1 MSLSSSLVN
10 VDKAST
16 QKETGLIFD
25 VKKYAINDGPG
36 IRVTIFFKG
45 CPLRCAWCHNPESIS
60 GKVQKMYNPDKCIGC
75 KSCIEACPEDACE
88 LTSAGIVTNTD
99 RCTGCGKCADVCP
112 TKATEMSGRTLTLNE
127 AVEIVEKERVFF
139 EESGGGVTISGGEP
153 LLQHEFL
160 MTLLDELGRRGIH
173 RAVDTT
179 GFCSPDILL
188 EVAKRTDLFLYDVK
202 MMDSD
207 RHKQWTGVA
216 NEKIKENLQRLAATG
231 ADINIRI
238 PLVKGVNDDNDNIRQ
253 TAAFVAALPGDGKK
267 VNLLPY
273 HNIAANK
280 YRRLGET
287 YDPGAMGEPDDDDI
301 ARVVALFD
309 DAGLETVIGG

>member
-1 MSLSSSLVN
+1 MSLSSSFGSADTVSAP
-10 VDKAST
+10 KQS
-16 QKETGLIFD
+16 GRIFD

-36 IRVTIFFKG
+36 IRVTLFFKG

-75 KSCIEACPEDACE
+75 KSCIDVCPEDACE
-88 LTSAGIVTNTD
+88 LTPAGIVTD
-99 RCTGCGKCADVCP
+99 AERCTGCGKCADICP
-112 TKATEMSGRTLTLNE
+112 TKATEMSGRTLTLDE

-139 EESGGGVTISGGEP
+139 EESGGGVTVSGGEP

-160 MTLLDELGRRGIH
+160 IALLDELGRRGIH

-179 GFCSPDILL
+179 GFCTTEILL

-202 MMDSD
+202 MMDSE

-216 NEKIKENLQRLAATG
+216 NEKIKENLHRLAATG
-231 ADINIRI
+231 AEINIRI
-238 PLVKGVNDDNDNIRQ
+238 PLVKNVNDDSENMRQ
-253 TAAFVAALPGDGKK
+253 TAAFVAALPGGAKK

-280 YRRLGET
+280 YRRLGESYEQGT
-287 YDPGAMGEPDDDDI
+287 MSEPGEDDI
-301 ARVVALFD
+301 SRVVEIFD
-309 DAGLETVIGG
+309 EAGLKADIGG